1 MNVTQWHGCYS
12 GSWNG
17 ILVPD
22 AFAHPAKF
30 APMLIYRILRHMLER
45 GYIQPGDSL
54 LDPFGGIGSGGYY
67 AMLLGLHWTG
77 VELEPRFVELG
88 QRNFDKWRRDLAML
102 NGTLGTARLLQGDS
116 RRLLEVVGGGMGAAV
131 SSPPFED
138 GLPQLDRNFIAPHDS
153 TRNLQNAIYG
163 STPGQLGS
171 MPSGSYAAAVGSPP
185 YDVKTVH
192 SDSRAQERCNEKGG
206 ELGRW
211 GMHTNG
217 VAAQGD
223 YGLTPGQL
231 GSMRSGDYAAAVSSP
246 PFGEQ
251 QSGGGIGAALQGKG
265 DYEITTSRPAANA
278 GYANQADSPGNLAAL
293 RADDAGFSAAV
304 SSPPYADNAATWV
317 EGPGA
322 RHDPIHHNGDNAH
335 KVSSANGY
343 GATPGNVGHMRDAG
357 FEAAVS
363 SPPYEH
369 SLESRGDGIDWDK
382 TTAVHR
388 GHRSAGRGAIADG
401 YGHEPGNI
409 GADTGDTFWA
419 ASRVILAQTY
429 MVLKPGGYAVWVT
442 KDFVRKGQRVP
453 FSDQWQ
459 QLCEAVGFEPV
470 ERIYAM
476 LVEDHG
482 EQLDIFGGA
491 TARRKERKS
500 FFRRLAEKKGSPRID
515 HEDVI
520 VMRKPLFRAN
530 GHGHGA
536 TE

>member
-1 MNVTQWHGCYS
+1 MNDTQWHGCYS

-88 QRNFDKWRRDLAML
+88 QRNIDKWRRDLAML

-131 SSPPFED
+131 SSPPYETEALGHSRGKAGEAREATGNYKQGYTASD
-138 GLPQLDRNFIAPHDS
+138 LVA
-153 TRNLQNAIYG
+153 TAYG

-171 MPSGSYAAAVGSPP
+171 MPSG
-185 YDVKTVH
+185 
-192 SDSRAQERCNEKGG
+192 
-206 ELGRW
+206 
-211 GMHTNG
+211 
-217 VAAQGD
+217 D
-223 YGLTPGQL
+223 YG
-231 GSMRSGDYAAAVSSP
+231 
-246 PFGEQ
+246 
-251 QSGGGIGAALQGKG
+251 
-265 DYEITTSRPAANA
+265 
-278 GYANQADSPGNLAAL
+278 
-293 RADDAGFSAAV
+293 AAV

-322 RHDPIHHNGDNAH
+322 RHDTVHHNGDNSFKA
-335 KVSSANGY
+335 SSDSGY
-343 GATPGNVGHMRDAG
+343 GATPGNVGHMRDGG

-363 SPPYEH
+363 SPPF
-369 SLESRGDGIDWDK
+369 ESTVNHDGGPIQQQGGELYSD
-382 TTAVHR
+382 
-388 GHRSAGRGAIADG
+388 
-401 YGHEPGNI
+401 YGSDPANI
-409 GADTGDTFWA
+409 GNDTGDTFWS
-419 ASRVILAQTY
+419 ASRAIIEQTY
-429 MVLKPGGYAVWVT
+429 AALRPGGYAAWVT
-442 KDFVRKGQRVP
+442 KRFVRKGQIVP
-453 FSDQWQ
+453 FSDQWEA
-459 QLCEAVGFEPV
+459 LCAAVGFEPV
-470 ERIYAM
+470 ERIAAM
-476 LVEDHG
+476 LVDDHG
-482 EQLDIFGGA
+482 DQLDIFGGA

-500 FFRRLAEKKGSPRID
+500 FFRRLAEAKGSPRID

-520 VMRKPLFRAN
+520 IMRKPV
-530 GHGHGA
+530 